1 MFCSRWKYLLLS
13 YLFCTPT
20 AQAEIR
26 AWTVNNSKINADVV
40 EVTQLSQLGLYLK
53 DQQGKPYLQIS
64 QLQKNLQSCEN
75 MQFAMNAGMF
85 HPDYSPVGLYVE
97 QGRQL
102 KKLNRQQQGW
112 GNFLIQPNGVLAWNH
127 QRVFLGTTQQ
137 YANQAFKAQYA
148 TQSGPMLVI
157 NRQLNSRFLAD
168 STSYK
173 IRNGVGLKDQSL
185 YFVISKTP
193 VTFHQFATF
202 FKDELQTPNA
212 LYLDGSIST
221 AYIPQLQRH
230 THPHRNLGP
239 ILAYI
244 DHQGCKP

>member
-1 MFCSRWKYLLLS
+1 MFCSRWKCLLLC

-53 DQQGKPYLQIS
+53 DRQGKPYLQIS

-97 QGRQL
+97 KGRQL
-102 KKLNRQQQGW
+102 KNLNRQQQGW

-230 THPHRNLGP
+230 TRTHRNLGP

-244 DHQGCKP
+244 DDQGCKP

>member
-1 MFCSRWKYLLLS
+1 MFCSRWKCLLLC

-26 AWTVNNSKINADVV
+26 AWTVNNSKINVDVV

-53 DQQGKPYLQIS
+53 DRQGKPYLQIS

-221 AYIPQLQRH
+221 AYIPQL
-230 THPHRNLGP
+230 
-239 ILAYI
+239 
-244 DHQGCKP
+244 

>member
-1 MFCSRWKYLLLS
+1 MFCSRWKCLLLC

-53 DQQGKPYLQIS
+53 DRQGKPYLQIS

-112 GNFLIQPNGVLAWNH
+112 GNFFNSAQWCTGVESSTGVFRNNPTICQSSVQSAVCDTVWPNV
-127 QRVFLGTTQQ
+127 
-137 YANQAFKAQYA
+137 
-148 TQSGPMLVI
+148 
-157 NRQLNSRFLAD
+157 
-168 STSYK
+168 SY
-173 IRNGVGLKDQSL
+173 
-185 YFVISKTP
+185 
-193 VTFHQFATF
+193 
-202 FKDELQTPNA
+202 
-212 LYLDGSIST
+212 
-221 AYIPQLQRH
+221 
-230 THPHRNLGP
+230 
-239 ILAYI
+239 
-244 DHQGCKP
+244 

>member
-53 DQQGKPYLQIS
+53 DRQGKPYLQIS

-185 YFVISKTP
+185 YFVISNTP

-202 FKDELQTPNA
+202 FKDKLKTPNA

-230 THPHRNLGP
+230 TRTHRNLGP

-244 DHQGCKP
+244 DDQGCKP